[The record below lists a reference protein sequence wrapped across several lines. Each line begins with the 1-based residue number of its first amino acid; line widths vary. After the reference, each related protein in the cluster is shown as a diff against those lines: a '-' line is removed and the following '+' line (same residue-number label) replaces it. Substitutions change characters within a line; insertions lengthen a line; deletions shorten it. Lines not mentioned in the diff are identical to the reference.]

1 MTDVVRE
8 KIRILKQLCVKVG
21 AREIEHMQTCKN
33 EIQLDNYA
41 HKLIVDTIKY

>member
-1 MTDVVRE
+1 MTDAIRE
-8 KIRILKQLCVKVG
+8 KITILKQLCIKVG
-21 AREIEHMQTCKN
+21 EKEIRHMRACKN

>member
-1 MTDVVRE
+1 MKSAIRE

-21 AREIEHMQTCKN
+21 TKEIEHMQSCKS
-33 EIQLDNYA
+33 EIQLDNYV